1 LKENAMQW
9 RNRRA
14 SSNVEDRRGFSAKRG
29 LAGGGIGT
37 IVIVLAIYFLGGN
50 PAQLLNSLQ
59 IQDSASTSSYVG
71 TAEENELAQFVS
83 VVLAETENV
92 WTELFHKQGLTYE
105 CPKLV
110 LYTGSVQTGAG
121 YATSATGPFYAPG
134 DRKVYIDL
142 SFYQELQERF
152 RAPGDFAMAYVI
164 AHEVGHHVQTL
175 LGINAKVM
183 ALRSRLSEA
192 EFNKSLVRLELQA
205 DYLAG
210 VWAHYADRMN
220 LLEEGDLDEALTAA
234 SAVGD
239 DRIQK
244 AAQGYVVPDSFTH
257 GTSEQRG
264 RWFHKGFTAG
274 NLDEGDTFGAA
285 DL

>member
-1 LKENAMQW
+1 MRWKD
-9 RNRRA
+9 RRA
-14 SSNVEDRRGFSAKRG
+14 SSNVEDRRGLSVKQG
-29 LAGGGIGT
+29 MVGGDVGT
-37 IVIVLAIYFLGGN
+37 LILVLAIYFLGGN
-50 PAQLLNSLQ
+50 PSQLLNSLQ
-59 IQDSASTSSYVG
+59 MQASTDSSSYVP

-92 WTELFHKQGLTYE
+92 WTDLFRQQGLSYE
-105 CPKLV
+105 YPKLV
-110 LYTGSVQTGAG
+110 LYTGTVQTGSG

-142 SFYQELQERF
+142 SFYQELQQQF
-152 RAPGDFAMAYVI
+152 HAPGDFAMAYVI

-175 LGINAKVM
+175 LGITEKVM
-183 ALRSRLSEA
+183 SLRSGLSETQ
-192 EFNKSLVRLELQA
+192 FNKYMVCFELQA

-210 VWAHYADRMN
+210 VWAHYADRVN
-220 LLEEGDLDEALTAA
+220 LLEAGDLDEALNAA

-244 AAQGYVVPDSFTH
+244 AARGYVVPDSFTH
-257 GTSEQRG
+257 GTSEQRR

-274 NLDEGDTFGAA
+274 TLRDADTFAA
-285 DL
+285 EGLSLR

>member
-1 LKENAMQW
+1 MRWKD
-9 RNRRA
+9 RRA
-14 SSNVEDRRGFSAKRG
+14 SSNVEDRRGLSVKQG
-29 LAGGGIGT
+29 MVGGGLGT
-37 IVIVLAIYFLGGN
+37 LILVLAIYFLGGN
-50 PAQLLNSLQ
+50 PSQLLNSLQ
-59 IQDSASTSSYVG
+59 MQASTDSSSYVP

-92 WTELFHKQGLTYE
+92 WTDLFRQQGLSYE
-105 CPKLV
+105 YPKLV
-110 LYTGSVQTGAG
+110 LYTGTVQTGSG

-142 SFYQELQERF
+142 SFYQELQQQF
-152 RAPGDFAMAYVI
+152 HAPGDFAMAYVI

-175 LGINAKVM
+175 LGITEKVM
-183 ALRSRLSEA
+183 SLRSGLSETQ
-192 EFNKSLVRLELQA
+192 FNKYMVCFELQA

-210 VWAHYADRMN
+210 VWAHYADRVN
-220 LLEEGDLDEALTAA
+220 LLEAGDLDEALNAA

-244 AAQGYVVPDSFTH
+244 AARGYVVPDSFTH
-257 GTSEQRG
+257 GTSEQRR

-274 NLDEGDTFGAA
+274 TLRDADTFAA
-285 DL
+285 EGLSLR

>member
-1 LKENAMQW
+1 MRWKD
-9 RNRRA
+9 RRA
-14 SSNVEDRRGFSAKRG
+14 SSNVEDRRGLSVKQG
-29 LAGGGIGT
+29 MVGGGLGT
-37 IVIVLAIYFLGGN
+37 LILVLAIYFLGGN
-50 PAQLLNSLQ
+50 PSQLLNSLQ
-59 IQDSASTSSYVG
+59 MQASTDSSSYVP

-92 WTELFHKQGLTYE
+92 WTDLFRQQGLSYE
-105 CPKLV
+105 YPKLV
-110 LYTGSVQTGAG
+110 LYTGTVQTGSG

-142 SFYQELQERF
+142 SFYQELQQQF
-152 RAPGDFAMAYVI
+152 HAPGDFAMAYVI

-175 LGINAKVM
+175 LGITEKVM
-183 ALRSRLSEA
+183 SLRSRLSETQ
-192 EFNKSLVRLELQA
+192 FNKYMVCFELQA

-210 VWAHYADRMN
+210 VWAHYADRVN
-220 LLEEGDLDEALTAA
+220 LLEAGDLDEALNAA

-244 AAQGYVVPDSFTH
+244 AARGYVVPDSFTH
-257 GTSEQRG
+257 GTSEQRR

-274 NLDEGDTFGAA
+274 TLRDADTFAA
-285 DL
+285 EGLSLR